1 VSLAP
6 VRHAVLCYLEVAVSL
21 GREWRAPELPPE
33 FNLAVAAGINNKS
46 LCNILALKD
55 KDQVAGIGRAPTSIS
70 LIVETVLE

>member
-1 VSLAP
+1 MRLPDRDQPSS
-6 VRHAVLCYLEVAVSL
+6 RRSKRR
-21 GREWRAPELPPE
+21 REWRAPELPPE